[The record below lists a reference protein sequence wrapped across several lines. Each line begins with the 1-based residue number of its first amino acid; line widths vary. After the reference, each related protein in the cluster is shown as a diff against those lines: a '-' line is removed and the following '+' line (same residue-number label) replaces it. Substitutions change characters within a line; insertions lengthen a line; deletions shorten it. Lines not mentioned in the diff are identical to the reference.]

1 MTRLEELQA
10 KRAGIRSGADE
21 IISQAEKITNESY
34 RVADVAH
41 NAPIIIKNLD
51 EEFEA
56 QTKLRGKDI
65 GFLFFATALQCV
77 RQYCL
82 ADFKERMN
90 DQEAAKNTKGHNEE
104 HSDRN
109 HRYYNPSLEEIITN
123 PVPFDTI
130 YGAPAI
136 GSDISRYGGH
146 RYTTLGH
153 DPILGWIFG
162 TANIATS
169 TLTDYKFKSYHI
181 FTGMTKDGKARDMLA
196 NHADTKKVLSYS
208 FDKLANQG
216 NHGKLIIGTSLVKEA
231 VHLKSDIGTADSLP
245 IPIISTFDPELASAL
260 ADYGIDM
267 ENVLTVSKQMALASI
282 INLLIAMIHRLTY
295 NPDKDGNL
303 KLYEVKTRKILDYSN
318 VIASVSNILVVA
330 LGTAVGTATK
340 NEGIVK
346 KSLSKLDI
354 GGIAVTLYRLVADHA
369 FIQELKQEFILN
381 NFDRL
386 IQGDM

>member
-10 KRAGIRSGADE
+10 KRAEIRSGANE

-34 RVADVAH
+34 RVAEVAH

-82 ADFKERMN
+82 TDFKERLN
-90 DQEAAKNTKGHNEE
+90 DQEAAKKTKGHNEE

-109 HRYYNPSLEEIITN
+109 HRYYNPSLEEIRTN

-136 GSDISRYGGH
+136 GSDISRHGGH

-169 TLTDYKFKSYHI
+169 TLTDYKFQSYHI
-181 FTGMTKDGKARDMLA
+181 FTGMTKDGKPRDMLA
-196 NHADTKKVLSYS
+196 NHADTMKVLSYS
-208 FDKLANQG
+208 FDKLSNQG

-231 VHLKSDIGTADSLP
+231 VHLKSDIVTADSLP

-303 KLYEVKTRKILDYSN
+303 KLYEVRTRKILDYSN

-330 LGTAVGTATK
+330 LGTAVGAATK
-340 NEGIVK
+340 NEKIVK